1 MVWGRVL
8 KKKKGCCFC
17 MVRNGLC
24 YVFVFPIMCL
34 NQIRTT
40 TKTLKISFSE
50 IAGESHVDGK
60 YAHKVYGF
68 LQPLLTGNLSGA
80 LVS

>member
-1 MVWGRVL
+1 
-8 KKKKGCCFC
+8 
-17 MVRNGLC
+17 MVRNGLR

-68 LQPLLTGNLSGA
+68 LQPLLTGNLSGVSGA